1 MPSYLRRRHLPTRI
15 HRSLFYRYSTA
26 NDIPGY
32 IVAALATFRDTSL
45 SVLLSFSVRRLFP
58 DNGSSTW
65 WPGPSLF
72 QIRYR
77 LSTRGHAKR
86 EITTNIRIDK
96 YSDRTSTLFINYV
109 ARPSISV
116 KKKERRKEK
125 ERAKFISYLFLAVN
139 HHNIVS
145 DTRLYRIVD
154 RGDLSWRRNST
165 QYDTRL
171 FALVITRKTYV
182 FRGEVNSRLIYRF
195 TTLDTCVTYACNDR
209 EQRASRLD
217 GKRETSLWPL
227 ELRSLNLIVVVCTCE
242 RAVTRLCTWRSYYTR
257 ANLRVVQ
264 LVITICFR
272 DDTFVCLC
280 KAYNPWEFG
289 TTISSQI
296 SVIYEYIHS
305 STLKYVGIVPT
316 RVKD

>member
-1 MPSYLRRRHLPTRI
+1 MIRL
-15 HRSLFYRYSTA
+15 SLF
-26 NDIPGY
+26 
-32 IVAALATFRDTSL
+32 FSL
-45 SVLLSFSVRRLFP
+45 SRLDASSPITALLRGGRAPPYSKFDTDSPLAATRRAY
-58 DNGSSTW
+58 N
-65 WPGPSLF
+65 
-72 QIRYR
+72 
-77 LSTRGHAKR
+77 

-96 YSDRTSTLFINYV
+96 YSDRTSTFINYV

-145 DTRLYRIVD
+145 DTRPYRIVD

-227 ELRSLNLIVVVCTCE
+227 ELRSLNLIAVVCTCE